1 LVVRSCP
8 LHGVIYFS
16 RRGLWHRLFAI
27 LPHHS
32 FGFEEYWAIF
42 CVVIGIIVVV
52 HALWRLEWVL
62 ATDSS
67 STWHSSPMV
76 VLVCSALKSPLTPHL
91 RRWPK
96 ILFPVFWRPATIR
109 IDAIDMLGV
118 IVLFPIILVCWPWSF
133 VMLGCFFCSS
143 SLQKWR
149 TSDLLNLAKF
159 S

>member
-1 LVVRSCP
+1 VELAKGKLFVKPAKARVVGCSIMIRLIIGWRLSLTVVWVSLWWKYQRIGWGVLVIRSCP

-67 STWHSSPMV
+67 ST
-76 VLVCSALKSPLTPHL
+76 
-91 RRWPK
+91 
-96 ILFPVFWRPATIR
+96 
-109 IDAIDMLGV
+109 
-118 IVLFPIILVCWPWSF
+118 
-133 VMLGCFFCSS
+133 
-143 SLQKWR
+143 
-149 TSDLLNLAKF
+149 
-159 S
+159 